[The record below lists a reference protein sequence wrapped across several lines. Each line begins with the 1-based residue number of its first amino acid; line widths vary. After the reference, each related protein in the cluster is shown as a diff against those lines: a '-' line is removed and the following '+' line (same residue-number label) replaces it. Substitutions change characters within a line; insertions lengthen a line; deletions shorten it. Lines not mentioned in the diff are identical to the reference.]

1 MLPAVGDW
9 LISGVFFSELY
20 NLGYTCAVVTTQT
33 AIQQLNTLA
42 GARNLVLGPICNPT
56 TG

>member
-1 MLPAVGDW
+1 MLPAVDDW
-9 LISGVFFSELY
+9 LINGVFFSELY
-20 NLGYTCAVVTTQT
+20 NLGYTCAVVITQT

-42 GARNLVLGPICNPT
+42 GARNVVLGPICNPT